1 MQPTVFEKE
10 EQPWDAG
17 RDRSSSSILRNLPVT
32 QDGRSVSPLA
42 GVFRA
47 SLPPVT
53 VFSVVM
59 AISPLDRSS
68 PEGAYILLAV
78 FTAAL
83 AAPIFGGT
91 SIIRPSLRNVL
102 HQVPSVLAKW
112 AVIVSCLAA
121 VGLFTNAYRF
131 FSLENLYRGALL
143 TPLSVLAAQMIVSSI
158 MIYWVVGRRAPR
170 KAVIVGANTLGMAL
184 RERVESAPLLGM
196 SVNGF
201 FDDRTSPRIPRTAA
215 IMHLGRLDELPQYVK
230 NQAVDAVYICL
241 PIVWHTRIRRLL
253 EGLADTTASVYYVPD
268 IYMHELL
275 QTRVVY
281 VAGVPTLAIV
291 DSPFHGA
298 DAILK
303 RGMDLVLS
311 LVALIAFSPVILFCA
326 IGVRL
331 SSPGPVIFRQT
342 RYGVNGQPIVVLK
355 FRIMYVN
362 EDSAEVRQAIRGD
375 PRVTTI
381 GGFLRRTSLD
391 ELPQLFNVLKGDM
404 SLVGPRPHAVE
415 HNEMYR
421 KVISRYM
428 VRHKVKPGI
437 TGLAQVRGL
446 RGETATIDKMAARVE
461 CDLEYINNWSLALDL
476 SILLRTLK
484 LVISDRAAF

>member
-1 MQPTVFEKE
+1 VQPTVFEKE
-10 EQPWDAG
+10 GQPRDAG
-17 RDRSSSSILRNLPVT
+17 TDRFSSPILRNLPVT
-32 QDGRSVSPLA
+32 QDERSGSPLA
-42 GVFRA
+42 AVLRA
-47 SLPPVT
+47 SLAPVT
-53 VFSVVM
+53 VVSVVL

-68 PEGAYILLAV
+68 PEGAYVLLAFFSGV
-78 FTAAL
+78 LTAL
-83 AAPIFGGT
+83 LFGDT
-91 SIIRPSLRNVL
+91 SIIRPSLRNVF

-112 AVIVSCLAA
+112 TVIISCLAA
-121 VGLFTNAYRF
+121 VGLFTKTYRF
-131 FSLENLYRGALL
+131 FSPENLYLGALL
-143 TPLSVLAAQMIVSSI
+143 TPLSLLAAQMIVSAI
-158 MIYWVVGRRAPR
+158 LIYWVAGKRPPR
-170 KAVIVGANTLGMAL
+170 KAVIVGVNKLGMAL

-215 IMHLGRLDELPQYVK
+215 IRHLGPLDELPQYVK
-230 NQAVDAVYICL
+230 EQAVDAVYICL
-241 PIVWHTRIRRLL
+241 PIVWHTRIRTLL
-253 EGLADTTASVYYVPD
+253 EGLADTTTSVYYVPD

-275 QTRVVY
+275 QTRVVH

-311 LVALIAFSPVILFCA
+311 LVALMAFSPVMLFCA
-326 IGVRL
+326 IGVGL

-342 RYGVNGQPIVVLK
+342 RYGANGQPIVVLK
-355 FRIMYVN
+355 FRTMYVN
-362 EDSAEVRQAIRGD
+362 EESGEVRQATRGD
-375 PRVTTI
+375 PRVTRI
-381 GGFLRRTSLD
+381 GRFLRKTSFD

-415 HNEMYR
+415 HNEIYR

-437 TGLAQVRGL
+437 TGLAQVRGW
-446 RGETATIDKMAARVE
+446 RGETATMDKMAARVE
-461 CDLEYINNWSLALDL
+461 CDLEYINSWSLALDL
-476 SILLRTLK
+476 SIMLRTLK
-484 LVISDRAAF
+484 LVLWDRSAF